1 MLDRDRIKSN
11 GLMKLITVKIKW
23 AKVEDDDHKESDNSF
38 DGPFGASQKLHDAEK
53 SNQLQ
58 SDKNGEGRKE
68 KKDQQ

>member
-53 SNQLQ
+53 SN
-58 SDKNGEGRKE
+58 
-68 KKDQQ
+68 